1 MTPAEIKPVRLAVVG
16 CGMMTESAHLPA
28 ILRSPLIELAAFVDN
43 DLKRADLLNRKYGCG
58 ARAATSLEAVISSVD
73 GVLLVTPNHT
83 HRQLTEFALNH
94 GVHVLVQK
102 PMATN
107 FADAEALCSLAA
119 EKGLVLAVGFQGRH
133 FASIKLMKRLIEDGY
148 FGRITKVDCEFGVR
162 GGYASASGYN
172 LSREQAGG
180 GVLVTMGSHY
190 VDRML
195 YWFGDPVRVAF
206 ADDSYGGV
214 EGNCKGAMYFADGV
228 EGTFFFSKAIAL
240 KNKFVFHS
248 ERAVVELPASETERL
263 IIHPHDMPGMKMEL
277 GEDKRGPVPDYQQV
291 EMEDF
296 AISIRTGKR
305 PVVDGVEGARSVKVT
320 DDLYAC
326 RTQLPE
332 PWAWYRMAAAAGVAQ

>member
-1 MTPAEIKPVRLAVVG
+1 MTPAEIKPIRLGVVG
-16 CGMMTESAHLPA
+16 CGTMTESSHLPA
-28 ILRSPLIELAAFVDN
+28 IIRSPLIELTAFVDN
-43 DLKRADLLNRKYGCG
+43 DLKRADLLNRKYGCSAKTA
-58 ARAATSLEAVISSVD
+58 ARLDTVVDSLD

-83 HRQLTEFALNH
+83 HRELTELAFNH

-107 FADAEALCSLAA
+107 TADAEALCAQAA
-119 EKGLVLAVGFQGRH
+119 EKHLVLAVAFQGRH
-133 FASIKLMKRLIEDGY
+133 FASIKLMKKLIEERY
-148 FGRITKVDCEFGVR
+148 FGRVLKVDCEFGVR

-195 YWFGDPVRVAF
+195 YWFGDPLRVAF

-214 EGNCKGAMYFADGV
+214 EGSCKGYMQFEEGV

-240 KNKFVFHS
+240 KNKFVFQTEH
-248 ERAVVELPASETERL
+248 AIVELPASETERL
-263 IIHPHDMPGMKMEL
+263 IVYPHDLPGLKVEL
-277 GEDKRGPVPDYQQV
+277 SEDKRGPVPDYQQV
-291 EMEDF
+291 EIEDF

-305 PVVDGVEGARSVKVT
+305 PVVDGMEGARSVRVT

-326 RTQLPE
+326 RTQIPE
-332 PWAWYRMAAAAGVAQ
+332 TWAWYRTPAAVGVAQ